1 MTNKIK
7 EGIRNFGLTS
17 LAVDNATSVFLMTFM
32 IMIFGI
38 MSYDQ
43 MPKEQYPEAAFPTVF
58 INTPYFGNSAKDIE
72 SLVTKPIE
80 KELQSIEG
88 VEDISSTSIQDYSVI
103 TAEFGTDMD
112 MDDVIRKV
120 KDAVDN
126 AKKEL
131 PNDLDD
137 DPMVVEVNASEFPI
151 MTINMSGDFGMD
163 ELREYA
169 EYMEDEI
176 EDMDEISKVVIK
188 GVLEREVK
196 IDIDMIKMMSLKV
209 SFEDIENA
217 ISAENITMSAG
228 EIVRNDFR
236 RAIRVVGEFETMEDI
251 ENVIVKSENQRPIF
265 LRDIGKVT
273 YGFKDRTSIARS
285 DGFPVASLDVIKR
298 SGENLLNASDKI
310 KLVIEEAE
318 KNVLPSDMKITIFND
333 QSINTRNQVNNLEN
347 SIISGV
353 ILVVI
358 VLLFFLGL
366 RNAVFVGMA
375 IPLSM
380 LTGIIVLHATGTTMN
395 LVVLFGLILALGM
408 LVDNGIVVVENVYRY
423 MQNGK
428 SGDVSAKQGTGEV
441 AWPIIASTATT
452 LAAFLP
458 LAFWPGIMGEFMLY
472 LPLTLIIV
480 LSSSLFVALVINPV
494 FTAKL
499 MKVDKFKEDKAVR
512 KRKRRNVLL
521 GVLMMLVVALVGHLT
536 KIYAM
541 RNLLVLVAII
551 TLINTFVLRGAS
563 IYFQKNIMV
572 ALERAYDRFVRMALH
587 KLFPVATFAGTIG
600 LLFFAIWLLSV
611 KMPKVEF
618 FPNIDAIYINAFVEL
633 PIGKD
638 IEATNAIMLK
648 MEERVTE
655 AMAPYESIIESIL
668 SQIGANT
675 ADPNTP
681 PEPGVTPHKARLT
694 VAFVPTEDRDGVST
708 RDALDDLREAVLGV
722 YPGVQVVVD
731 QNASGPPA
739 GKPVNLELSGESID
753 VLAIESEKLISYLN
767 SYGIP
772 GIEQLQADV
781 KNGKPELIINI
792 DRDAARRYQLST
804 YSIANAIRTSVF
816 GKEVSKF
823 KVGDD
828 EYPIQLRLDPRYRHN
843 VTDLLNQ
850 KVTFRNQ
857 STGKIIQVPISAVA
871 TVTNTS
877 TYSAVKRKNSDR
889 VITIFSN
896 VLEGYNANE
905 IVAQLRDAMTEYDL
919 PVGYNYEF
927 TGEQEQQAEDMA
939 FLANAFLIALFLIFI
954 ILVSQ
959 FNSLTSPFIIMI
971 SVLFST
977 IGVFLGY
984 ALTGMTISVI
994 FTGVGLVSLAGVVV
1008 NNAIVLV
1015 DYISLLIKRKR
1026 LEKNVKSMF
1035 DLTKDEVKNAIID
1048 AGSTRLRP
1056 VLLTAITT
1064 ILGLIPLAIGFNFN
1078 FFTFISDLDP
1088 QYFVGGDNSA
1098 MWGPMAW
1105 TVIYG
1110 LVFAT
1115 FLTLIVVPVMYWL
1128 AYRGKLVLRQLLSGK
1143 KENSITPAT

>member
-1 MTNKIK
+1 MVNKIK
-7 EGIRNFGLTS
+7 EGIREFSLTS

-32 IMIFGI
+32 ILIFGI

-88 VEDISSTSIQDYSVI
+88 VEDIRSTSIQDYSVI

-131 PNDLDD
+131 PNDLDE

-176 EDMDEISKVVIK
+176 EDIDEISKVVIK

-209 SFEDIENA
+209 SFQDIENA
-217 ISAENITMSAG
+217 ISAENMTMSAG
-228 EIVRNDFR
+228 EIVRNGYR

-298 SGENLLNASDKI
+298 SGENLLNAADKI
-310 KLVIEEAE
+310 KLIIEEAE
-318 KNVLPSDMKITIFND
+318 NNVLPVDMKITIFND

-366 RNAVFVGMA
+366 RNAVFVGIA

-380 LTGIIVLHATGTTMN
+380 LTGIIVLHATGTTLN

-458 LAFWPGIMGEFMLY
+458 LAFWPGIMGEFMKY

-499 MKVDKFKEDKAVR
+499 MKVDKFKEDKDERRR
-512 KRKRRNVLL
+512 KRKNVLL
-521 GVLMMLVVALVGHLT
+521 GVLIMLIVALVGHLT
-536 KIYAM
+536 HINTM

-572 ALERAYDRFVRMALH
+572 ALERAYDRFVRKALH

-618 FPNIDAIYINAFVEL
+618 FPNTDPIYINAFVEL

-638 IEATNAIMLK
+638 IEATNDIMAR
-648 MEERVTE
+648 MEERVAE
-655 AMAPYESIIESIL
+655 AMVPYESIIESIL
-668 SQIGANT
+668 SQIGENT

-753 VLAIESEKLISYLN
+753 VLAVESEKLIAYLN
-767 SYGIP
+767 GYGIP
-772 GIEQLQADV
+772 GIEELQADV

-828 EYPIQLRLDPRYRHN
+828 EYPIQLRLDQRYRYN

-857 STGKIIQVPISAVA
+857 ANGKIVQVPIAAVA

-905 IVAQLRDAMTEYDL
+905 IVAQLREAMAEYEL
-919 PVGYNYEF
+919 PVGYDYEF

-939 FLANAFLIALFLIFI
+939 FLGNAFMIALFLIFI

-1026 LEKNVKSMF
+1026 LEKNVDSIF
-1035 DLTKDEVKNAIID
+1035 DLTKEEVKDAIIE
-1048 AGSTRLRP
+1048 AGATRLRP

-1078 FFTFISDLDP
+1078 FFTFISRLDP
-1088 QYFVGGDNSA
+1088 QYFIGGDNSA

-1128 AYRGKLVLRQLLSGK
+1128 AYRGKLGMRNLFSGK
-1143 KENSITPAT
+1143 KENNISPTT